1 MIATAQRIQ
10 QVEEY
15 YFSRKLKEIRQLVS
29 EGKPIIN
36 LGIGSPDLPPS
47 PIVTETLKEAL
58 AQPTAF
64 SYQSYQG
71 IPRLNENFKEFLSHQ
86 FSIEGDL
93 ASMPLL
99 GSKKGIT
106 DISLAFL
113 NQDEVAL
120 VPNPGYPT
128 YASATKLAEG
138 KVSYYS
144 LTEAHNWHPNLEEL
158 EELIHSKVKILWINY
173 PNMPTGAQPDLQR
186 LQAIVDLCVKH
197 HILLVN
203 DNPYAHI
210 LTEKPFSIFQ
220 LTNAEKVGIE
230 LHSMSKT
237 FNLAGCRIGFA
248 VGKKEFLDAITKVS
262 TQMESGM
269 FLPQQEAAAA
279 ILKNPND
286 WLNLQT
292 ETYAKR
298 RSLVWK
304 LCDHL
309 QLDYQKDAGGLFVWA
324 KIKEDASLTNA
335 ENWVDIALEKYHF
348 FVCPG
353 SVFGSNGAPFVRFS
367 LCQSEAVIEE
377 CIQRVKNAS
386 LKDTSFE

>member
-15 YFSRKLKEIRQLVS
+15 YFSRKMREIRQLLD

-47 PIVTETLKEAL
+47 AMVTKALKEAL
-58 AQPTAF
+58 DQPTAV

-71 IPRLNENFKEFLSHQ
+71 IPRLNENFKEFFTHQ
-86 FSIEGDL
+86 FKIGGDL

-106 DISLAFL
+106 DISLAYL

-128 YASATKLAEG
+128 YAAATKLAEG
-138 KVSYYS
+138 KVNYYS
-144 LTEAHNWHPNLEEL
+144 LTEEHNWHPNLEEL
-158 EELIHSKVKILWINY
+158 KNLIHPKVKIMWINY
-173 PNMPTGAQPDLQR
+173 PNMPTGAQPDLQK
-186 LQAIVDLCVKH
+186 LQAIVDMCIAH
-197 HILLVN
+197 NILLVN

-220 LTNAEKVGIE
+220 LKNADKVGIE

-269 FLPQQEAAAA
+269 FLPQQEAAAT
-279 ILKNPND
+279 ILKTPND
-286 WLNLQT
+286 WLNTQT

-298 RSLVWK
+298 RALVWK

-309 QLDYQKDAGGLFVWA
+309 QLTYQKEAGGLFVWA
-324 KIKEDASLTNA
+324 KIKEDTRFANA
-335 ENWVDIALEKYHF
+335 ENWVDSVLEKYHF

-353 SVFGSNGAPFVRFS
+353 SVFGSNGAQYVRFS
-367 LCQSEAVIEE
+367 LCQSEAVIIE
-377 CIQRVKNAS
+377 CTNRVKNAS
-386 LKDTSFE
+386 LENK